1 MNNLYPI
8 IIEKSEEGYYAEC
21 PLIQGAYA
29 QGDTED
35 EVRNNLAEV
44 IKMTLEDMRE
54 RGESID
60 FNNKV
65 LPSIM
70 LSTLNLSNQYA

>member
-8 IIEKSEEGYYAEC
+8 IIEKSEEGYYAER

-44 IKMTLEDMRE
+44 IKMTLEDMKE
-54 RGESID
+54 RGESIR
-60 FNNKV
+60 
-65 LPSIM
+65 
-70 LSTLNLSNQYA
+70 YA